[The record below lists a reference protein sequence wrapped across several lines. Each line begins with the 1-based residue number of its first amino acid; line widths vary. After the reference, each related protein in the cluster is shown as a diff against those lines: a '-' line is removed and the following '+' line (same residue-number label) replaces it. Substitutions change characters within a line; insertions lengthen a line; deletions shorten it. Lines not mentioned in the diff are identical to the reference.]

1 MRALIRVIVL
11 LISIVVIALAWG
23 ESFGPTAGE
32 DDGFLAVPAGSHEAR
47 VIRVDPDKAADP
59 KGFRLGDIFDTSKF
73 TRAQRFRLAAGADD
87 GLVIPVTRRSTIVG
101 VRIRT
106 TKSPSGIVRLI
117 IPTQIATAVVATVAM
132 PIFAFLL
139 LRRPSRATI
148 ALFFYGCN
156 SLDISSVLHEL
167 AFLPDRAFV
176 GLGLFMDSAFVDF
189 PAFVLIVFLTRF
201 PERPASA
208 TARLRMRIGDA
219 IVAAAAVSCTAV
231 AFLERSPLSWASAH
245 EVLGVAGTVAAL
257 VFAFLAYRAADGES
271 RQRIGWVLAGL
282 VVSDVANLA
291 FEAIDNY
298 FQLAIDG
305 VWAVAAFDLL
315 TLALPISLCYA
326 IVRHR
331 VLDIGFALNRV
342 VVFTTTSAI
351 LIGVF
356 GGLQWLANA
365 KLQQATLAQGFV
377 IQFAIAVALLYVFRY
392 ARTWTEAV
400 ISTWLFLDDVADAE
414 DIAPFVVDRLAQLGM
429 DASIAFAGDVSFRTE
444 DRIAALPLTVR
455 GRVYGISQRYAANVG
470 GDICAGRA
478 CGIKGAWSPGGSF
491 VRS

>member
-1 MRALIRVIVL
+1 
-11 LISIVVIALAWG
+11 
-23 ESFGPTAGE
+23 
-32 DDGFLAVPAGSHEAR
+32 
-47 VIRVDPDKAADP
+47 
-59 KGFRLGDIFDTSKF
+59 
-73 TRAQRFRLAAGADD
+73 
-87 GLVIPVTRRSTIVG
+87 
-101 VRIRT
+101 
-106 TKSPSGIVRLI
+106 
-117 IPTQIATAVVATVAM
+117 M